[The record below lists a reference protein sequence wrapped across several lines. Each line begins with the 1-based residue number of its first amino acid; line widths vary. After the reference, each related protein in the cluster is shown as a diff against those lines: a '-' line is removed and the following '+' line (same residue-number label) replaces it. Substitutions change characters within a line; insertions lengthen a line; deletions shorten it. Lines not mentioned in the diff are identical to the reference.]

1 MKDRTA
7 PRPSGSYTA
16 DVAAPSALPGDAGC
30 ALAGGGW
37 RAVAGG
43 GVAVRPVVARA
54 GGRASVSDLPFVWG

>member
-37 RAVAGG
+37 R